1 MMHRVPALILA
12 ILFSTAAHADGEFPE
27 SWFWGDE
34 KVRSVHQ
41 AMVGKSPK
49 ALKLADINGKP
60 VRSPDISGK
69 VVVVD
74 FWATWCGPCLKA
86 IPEMVELQ
94 TEYKNE
100 GLMVLGIHDSRRGS
114 DQMAKI
120 AQDKKI
126 NYPLFV
132 DDKEQSA
139 RSWNVRFWPTI
150 AVVDRAGKIRAVGLQ
165 PSHVRKVVETLLEEK
180 APPSEKDQ
188 RTTKGSPPPPVPS
201 ELLES
206 GKDITRSRRLAEI
219 DAVNPP
225 ALDVSNW
232 INGEMRPE
240 DLEGK
245 IVILDFWATW
255 CGPCIASI
263 PKNNALA
270 RKYAE
275 DVVMIGVC
283 HDRGAERMA
292 DVVKS
297 KKIEYPVCHDVD
309 NTTIEAYM
317 VNGYPDYYIFDREGR
332 LRIPDCRNSK
342 VEAAIQF
349 LLKER
354 N

>member
-1 MMHRVPALILA
+1 MHRVPALILA

-34 KVRSVHQ
+34 KVRAVHQ
-41 AMVGKSPK
+41 AMVGKTPK
-49 ALKLADINGKP
+49 AFMLADLNGKA
-60 VRSPDISGK
+60 VRSPDTRGK

-94 TEYKNE
+94 TEYRDR
-100 GLMVLGIHDSRRGS
+100 GLLVLGIHDSRRGF
-114 DQMAKI
+114 DQMAKV
-120 AQDKKI
+120 AKDNKI

-139 RSWNVRFWPTI
+139 RDWNVRFWPTI
-150 AVVDRAGKIRAVGLQ
+150 AVLDRTGAIRAVGLQ
-165 PSHVRKVVETLLEEK
+165 PSHVRKVVERLLEER
-180 APPSEKDQ
+180 APSNIEDQ
-188 RTTKGSPPPPVPS
+188 RTANVSPPPPVPN

-206 GKDITRSRRLAEI
+206 GKNVARSKRLAQI

-240 DLEGK
+240 DLAGK

-270 RKYAE
+270 RKYAD

-292 DVVKS
+292 EMVRS

-317 VNGYPDYYIFDREGR
+317 VNGYPDYYIFDRAGR

-342 VEAAIQF
+342 VEAAIKF
-349 LLKER
+349 LLEEE